1 MLALALVLSGVDG
14 RGQSALSVNALSL
27 QPGEVVVL
35 TLAGVDAARPIR
47 VRAFGRLVSVYRDGD
62 AWKAVIGI
70 DLDTKPRLYHA
81 IVEPGGESVELK
93 VAPKAFRTRRLSV
106 NEAFVTPPA
115 SAEARIA
122 REAEMMAEAWRHSAP
137 EHLWGSGFVRP
148 VPHEANSA
156 FGTRSIFNGKRRNPH
171 GGADFLSPAGT
182 TVAAPAAGRVVI
194 AQDLYYSGNTVII
207 DHGLGVFSML
217 AHLSRIDVRPGTSIA
232 AGDRVGLVGATGR
245 VTGPHL
251 HWAVRINDA
260 RVDPLSLLR
269 VLGVAK

>member
-1 MLALALVLSGVDG
+1 MPFDVTTDDA
-14 RGQSALSVNALSL
+14 SVN
-27 QPGEVVVL
+27 GK
-35 TLAGVDAARPIR
+35 
-47 VRAFGRLVSVYRDGD
+47 YGD

-81 IVEPGGESVELK
+81 IVEPVGESVELK

-156 FGTRSIFNGKRRNPH
+156 FGTRSIFNGQPRGAH
-171 GGADFLSPAGT
+171 SGADFLSPAGRPIK
-182 TVAAPAAGRVVI
+182 APGGGRVVL
-194 AQDLYYSGNTVII
+194 AKDTYYAGGTVII
-207 DHGLGVFSML
+207 DHGLGIMTLYGHMSSIAVKEGQTVEKGAVLGRS
-217 AHLSRIDVRPGTSIA
+217 GTTGLA
-232 AGDRVGLVGATGR
+232 AGD
-245 VTGPHL
+245 HL
-251 HWAVRINDA
+251 HFTVLVAGRPVNPVEWWDTKWMQDRVFRKISEAGGVR
-260 RVDPLSLLR
+260 
-269 VLGVAK
+269 